1 MEFVDY
7 KCLESLLIEGEDLIA
22 TEGIGAAFV
31 SLIKGAFT
39 LIGRVFM
46 AIANIFRN
54 IAIKLKG
61 KKPVKKNSNNDLN
74 KNTVHVNEPNK
85 TKDNN
90 AKNDSF
96 EPAKKNPPSDE
107 EAKKA
112 ADSIKQRYENSEQYK
127 NHKSQS
133 EDARKQIEEYKTPK
147 TNKDQNNS
155 NKTSSLHNDISAK
168 LVFSK
173 GDSVSKELNYLI
185 DACSTIRNTVFS
197 ETEDY
202 KDTVNFIEKHT
213 NLLEENFKEFSDEV
227 NKFKEEFEKNNKCMS
242 ASTRDD
248 LCKSAIRRSEEYTS
262 FAERCDKKLKNIFNV
277 SKYQK
282 EDVEEGN
289 IDIQKVRAPAQKAL
303 SVMSKY
309 ANASIKIY
317 NELNTL
323 LVSAVIIE

>member
-7 KCLESLLIEGEDLIA
+7 KCLETLLNEGEDIIA
-22 TEGIGAAFV
+22 TEGIGTV
-31 SLIKGAFT
+31 IMSLIKGVFS
-39 LIGRVFM
+39 LIGRVFRT
-46 AIANIFRN
+46 IAGIFRN
-54 IAIKLKG
+54 IFDKLKSKRTVKKGSTEKPNSEPKESETKSVPTKVNMPSNEEIRETGEKMANAIKESPRYKELQ
-61 KKPVKKNSNNDLN
+61 
-74 KNTVHVNEPNK
+74 
-85 TKDNN
+85 KD
-90 AKNDSF
+90 
-96 EPAKKNPPSDE
+96 E
-107 EAKKA
+107 
-112 ADSIKQRYENSEQYK
+112 
-127 NHKSQS
+127 
-133 EDARKQIEEYKTPK
+133 K
-147 TNKDQNNS
+147 TNVDKGRATANGVNV
-155 NKTSSLHNDISAK
+155 K

-303 SVMSKY
+303 SIMSKY
-309 ANASIKIY
+309 ANASVKIY
-317 NELNTL
+317 NEINAL
-323 LVSAVIIE
+323 LVSAVIVD